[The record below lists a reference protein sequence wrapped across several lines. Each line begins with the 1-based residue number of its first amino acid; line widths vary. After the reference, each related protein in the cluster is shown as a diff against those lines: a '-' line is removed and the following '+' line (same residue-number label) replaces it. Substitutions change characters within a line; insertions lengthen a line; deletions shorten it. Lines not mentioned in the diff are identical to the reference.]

1 MSLTFLFTYAYN
13 DREKGG
19 ESKHM
24 SVKFYDVKLRKE
36 VHLEEKAVSKV
47 EYKRETKAG
56 KTQVRYA
63 LRGKTADGRNL
74 TKFVSKV
81 DYDKMK

>member
-1 MSLTFLFTYAYN
+1 MSLTKEVT
-13 DREKGG
+13 
-19 ESKHM
+19 SKHM

-36 VHLEEKAVSKV
+36 VHLEESAVKKV

-63 LRGKTADGRNL
+63 LRGKTTDGRNL
-74 TKFVSKV
+74 TKFVSKA

>member
-1 MSLTFLFTYAYN
+1 MAI
-13 DREKGG
+13 
-19 ESKHM
+19 
-24 SVKFYDVKLRKE
+24 KFYDVKLRKE
-36 VHLEEKAVSKV
+36 AHIDEKNVEKV
-47 EYKRETKAG
+47 EYKRETKDG

-63 LRGKTADGRNL
+63 LRGKTSDGRNL